1 MQLKLFY
8 NKLSASEM
16 DITKKVKNFKKL
28 EKKKKNISAA
38 RTTCTVNISQIFKF
52 CFELIYSLTIFN

>member
-28 EKKKKNISAA
+28 ENKKKNISAA
-38 RTTCTVNISQIFKF
+38 CTTCTVNISQIFKF

>member
-1 MQLKLFY
+1 
-8 NKLSASEM
+8 M

-28 EKKKKNISAA
+28 ENKKKNISAA

>member
-1 MQLKLFY
+1 MQLKLYY
-8 NKLSASEM
+8 NKLSPSEM

-28 EKKKKNISAA
+28 ENKKKNISAA

>member
-28 EKKKKNISAA
+28 ENKKKKTFQQHAPH
-38 RTTCTVNISQIFKF
+38 VQ
-52 CFELIYSLTIFN
+52 